1 VLDRT
6 PFYAE
11 SGGQVGDSGTLRADG
26 IEIPVIDTKKENDL
40 IIHLLEQDPTPLTG
54 ALAAVV
60 NQDLRKKTAVHHS
73 ATHLLHAALRQVLGA
88 HVAQKGSLVQ
98 PGSLRFDFS
107 HFAKMS
113 AEEIAAVE
121 RLVNEKIRANIPVII
136 QEMPKDEAL
145 QYGATA
151 LFGEKYGDRVRV
163 VTIDPAYSIELC
175 GGTHIGATGELGFF
189 KLTSETA
196 VAAGVR
202 RIEALCGQAAEDHI
216 EEQLNQLQAIK
227 AALKGTKD
235 PLKSLQALADETA
248 KLKKDIERYEQ
259 AHLVSLRN
267 ELVQKTEQVNG
278 VSFIGAQ
285 VQVNGAE
292 ALKKLAAELK
302 AGLSVLVTAVDGKSY
317 VAIAISPEITTSRGL
332 DAVQII
338 KQHVAPLIKGG
349 GGGQKGLA
357 TAGGQDISTL
367 HNVIQTVKGLL

>member
-1 VLDRT
+1 
-6 PFYAE
+6 
-11 SGGQVGDSGTLRADG
+11 
-26 IEIPVIDTKKENDL
+26 
-40 IIHLLEQDPTPLTG
+40 
-54 ALAAVV
+54 
-60 NQDLRKKTAVHHS
+60 
-73 ATHLLHAALRQVLGA
+73 
-88 HVAQKGSLVQ
+88 
-98 PGSLRFDFS
+98 
-107 HFAKMS
+107 
-113 AEEIAAVE
+113 
-121 RLVNEKIRANIPVII
+121 
-136 QEMPKDEAL
+136 
-145 QYGATA
+145 
-151 LFGEKYGDRVRV
+151 
-163 VTIDPAYSIELC
+163 IELC
-175 GGTHIGATGELGFF
+175 GGTHIGATGELGYF

-248 KLKKDIERYEQ
+248 KLKKDVERYEQ
-259 AHLVSLRN
+259 AHLITLRN